1 MVFIRIVA
9 AEWAH
14 TNVSGFPH
22 ICSKLHINSNL
33 KKHINSEQVKI
44 CFNVRNV
51 MNHLD
56 PEVTLMMEMVLV
68 AIKDVLSNVVVQ
80 DVDEFLGNLGSG
92 SKAKGAGNGHINLR
106 IMRGSCSRRKKSQ
119 EQVKV
124 RSFKCQEQGKI
135 KSRKIKNCQTEEQ
148 V

>member
-1 MVFIRIVA
+1 MQG
-9 AEWAH
+9 
-14 TNVSGFPH
+14 S
-22 ICSKLHINSNL
+22 L
-33 KKHINSEQVKI
+33 KKHINSKQVKI

-92 SKAKGAGNGHINLR
+92 SKAKCVGNGHVRLR
-106 IMRGSCSRRKKSQ
+106 IMGGSCSRRKKSQ

-135 KSRKIKNCQTEEQ
+135 KSRKIKNCTPNE
-148 V
+148 

>member
-1 MVFIRIVA
+1 MQ
-9 AEWAH
+9 
-14 TNVSGFPH
+14 G
-22 ICSKLHINSNL
+22 NL

-80 DVDEFLGNLGSG
+80 DVDEFLGNLG
-92 SKAKGAGNGHINLR
+92 NGHVRLR
-106 IMRGSCSRRKKSQ
+106 IMGVVVVAGRKVKSKLKL
-119 EQVKV
+119 EALNVK
-124 RSFKCQEQGKI
+124 SKG
-135 KSRKIKNCQTEEQ
+135 KSRVEKSRTAKLKSKFDLMLKPI
-148 V
+148 